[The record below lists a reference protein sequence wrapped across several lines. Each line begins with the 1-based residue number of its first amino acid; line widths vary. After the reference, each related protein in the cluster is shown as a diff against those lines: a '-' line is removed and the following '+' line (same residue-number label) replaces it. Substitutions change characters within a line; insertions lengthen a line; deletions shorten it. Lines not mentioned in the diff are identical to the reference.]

1 MLILLGSIA
10 SYSVYISTDNSF
22 TDVTP
27 QVVATNTHTVSTDL
41 TEDALY
47 YWKVVAT
54 DDDGG
59 ETSSA
64 TWSFWTNSTN
74 SAPAEF
80 TLVSPEQDEE
90 TGLTPTFSWNESSDA
105 DLYDEIAYTLS
116 YGTDPSDLTDV
127 TSSSGN
133 NETIHLVLME

>member
-1 MLILLGSIA
+1 M
-10 SYSVYISTDNSF
+10 
-22 TDVTP
+22 
-27 QVVATNTHTVSTDL
+27 
-41 TEDALY
+41 
-47 YWKVVAT
+47 VAT

-64 TWSFWTNSTN
+64 TWSFWTNSMN

-80 TLVSPEQDEE
+80 TLISPEQDEE

-116 YGTDPSDLTDV
+116 YGTDPSDLTDI
-127 TSSSGN
+127 THLQEEDNYSLLFNGSDSYIEFN
-133 NETIHLVLME
+133 NIESQGDFSFLGYINFSRCIKQCIYKWRRK

>member
-1 MLILLGSIA
+1 MKIQMKTIIILLLHLL
-10 SYSVYISTDNSF
+10 SYGKNITGNR
-22 TDVTP
+22 TK
-27 QVVATNTHTVSTDL
+27 HL

-59 ETSSA
+59 ETSSS
-64 TWSFWTNSTN
+64 TWSFWPNNIN

-105 DLYDEIAYTLS
+105 DLYDVNDSNFKLKYLFHVTL
-116 YGTDPSDLTDV
+116 
-127 TSSSGN
+127 
-133 NETIHLVLME
+133 